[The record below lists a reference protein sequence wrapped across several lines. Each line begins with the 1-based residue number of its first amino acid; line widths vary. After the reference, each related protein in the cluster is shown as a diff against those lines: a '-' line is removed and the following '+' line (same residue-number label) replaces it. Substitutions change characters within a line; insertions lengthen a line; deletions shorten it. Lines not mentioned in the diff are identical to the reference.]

1 VITQLECKD
10 LLTTLLLVWRVQPG
24 QRVQQGQRVQRGQR
38 ALKVQPVLT
47 VLMEL
52 MANKVQQGQRALT
65 VSMELMEIKVQS
77 GQRVLRAFKVKQ
89 VVQIHRY
96 LRYPQMQLSSLQIHL
111 AQSKSFSNLQRI
123 W

>member
-1 VITQLECKD
+1 V
-10 LLTTLLLVWRVQPG
+10 
-24 QRVQQGQRVQRGQR
+24 
-38 ALKVQPVLT
+38 LKVQPVLTVLTVLT

-52 MANKVQQGQRALT
+52 MANKVQ
-65 VSMELMEIKVQS
+65 
-77 GQRVLRAFKVKQ
+77 RVLRVRLALREFKERP